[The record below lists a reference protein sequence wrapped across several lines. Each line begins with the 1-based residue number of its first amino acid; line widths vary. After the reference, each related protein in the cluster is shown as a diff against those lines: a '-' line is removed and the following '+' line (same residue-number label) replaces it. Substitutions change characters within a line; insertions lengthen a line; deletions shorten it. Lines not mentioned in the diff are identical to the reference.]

1 MEPLRLTVR
10 QTECV
15 RLAGRGLTDRQI
27 AEKLQTSRASVSAT
41 LLNVY
46 KKIGVSNRHDALHA
60 LLTGYT
66 PDARPLHIPGQARF
80 SPDGPADEQV
90 LVGGD
95 GAEKAFRRWRK
106 PPRGVLNRAGIVLGL
121 TLIWILL
128 FAGAVP
134 AVLHLFDRVQGWW
147 ANA

>member
-1 MEPLRLTVR
+1 MKPLRLTVR
-10 QTECV
+10 QAECV
-15 RLAGRGLTDRQI
+15 RLAGKGLTDRQI
-27 AEKLQTSRASVSAT
+27 AERLRTSRASISGT

-46 KKIGVSNRHDALHA
+46 RRMGVSNRHEALEA
-60 LLTGYT
+60 LLSGYT
-66 PDARPLHIPGQARF
+66 PDARPIHIPQQARF
-80 SPDGPADEQV
+80 SPDDPADEPV

-95 GAEKAFRRWRK
+95 GAEETARRWRK

-134 AVLHLFDRVQGWW
+134 AILHLFDRVQGWW